1 VTAFGGLTFGDEIF
15 CGVSRERW
23 QIAID
28 SSHRADHALGRA
40 RNMVLRFVST
50 FIKIVLASLL
60 VGVTLAY
67 LDIRPEDVLRDVGLT
82 PQDIFSYL
90 DRGLRWAMPHVIL
103 GAIVTVPV
111 WLVIYLFRPPRG

>member
-1 VTAFGGLTFGDEIF
+1 
-15 CGVSRERW
+15 
-23 QIAID
+23 
-28 SSHRADHALGRA
+28 
-40 RNMVLRFVST
+40 MVLRFVST